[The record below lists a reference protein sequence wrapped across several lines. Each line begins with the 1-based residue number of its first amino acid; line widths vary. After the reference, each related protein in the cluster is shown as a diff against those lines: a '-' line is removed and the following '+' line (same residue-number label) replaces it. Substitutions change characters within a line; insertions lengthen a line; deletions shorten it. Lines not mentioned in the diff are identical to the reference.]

1 MFIYFTLTKLNF
13 WLKIRNSWRLIAAL
27 FNFKNMFSKENKLEK
42 FKDAETII
50 GPSIKVKGN
59 FQGKGNI
66 VIEGTVEGSLKTEA
80 NLFIGNDAK
89 VVANVESNDAAIHGE
104 VFGNIKNKGYLAIGK
119 TARISGDIQY
129 VEISIERGALI
140 NGTLNA
146 IQEVKKTEKVK
157 SNSEEEKEND
167 R

>member
-1 MFIYFTLTKLNF
+1 
-13 WLKIRNSWRLIAAL
+13 
-27 FNFKNMFSKENKLEK
+27 MFSKENKLEK

-66 VIEGTVEGSLKTEA
+66 VIEGTVEGSLKTDA
-80 NLFIGNDAK
+80 NLFIGNEAK
-89 VVANVESNDAAIHGE
+89 VIANIESNDAAIHGE

-140 NGTLNA
+140 NGTISAVQEMKKTGKTKLVSED
-146 IQEVKKTEKVK
+146 EVKEE
-157 SNSEEEKEND
+157 NS
-167 R
+167 

>member
-1 MFIYFTLTKLNF
+1 MFN
-13 WLKIRNSWRLIAAL
+13 R
-27 FNFKNMFSKENKLEK
+27 ENKLEK
-42 FKDAETII
+42 FKDAETVI

-89 VVANVESNDAAIHGE
+89 IIANMESNDASIHGE

-119 TARISGDIQY
+119 TAKITGDIQY
-129 VEISIERGALI
+129 VEISIAKGALI
-140 NGTLNA
+140 NGTLSA
-146 IQEVKKTEKVK
+146 VQEVKKTTKGKINSDEEVK
-157 SNSEEEKEND
+157 KED